1 MARGFGFTEGS
12 GSGDRVVTSFTAHAQ
27 QRSYGI
33 WAYRSSG
40 GSTIGRLFEKRNFG
54 TQVELFH
61 HDTLNEVMVYERGYT
76 IQRGRWVIPIN
87 PLGLWTHFGVS
98 YDSSS
103 TSNDAEFYVNGTPQ
117 TADEYDTPAGLPLT
131 NSDAYHVGNR
141 GDGNRNYPGRLAEF
155 AVWNRILTPAE
166 WAAIGSGFSPLCF
179 AESLVCHVPLVRDLT
194 DSVGA
199 PASAVAGSVRVH
211 PRILHPASN
220 IHV

>member
-1 MARGFGFTEGS
+1 MARGFGFTEGA
-12 GSGDRVVTSFTAHAQ
+12 GSGDRVVTSFTAHAP

-54 TQVELFH
+54 TQVELLH
-61 HDTLNEVMVYERGYT
+61 HDSVNEVIVYERDYT

-87 PLGLWTHFGVS
+87 PLGTWTHFGVS

-103 TSNDAEFYVNGTPQ
+103 LSNVADFYVNGALQ
-117 TADEYDTPAGLPLT
+117 TAVEYDAPAGSPLS
-131 NSDAYHVGNR
+131 NADAYHVGNR

-155 AVWNRILTPAE
+155 AVWNRILAAE
-166 WAAIGSGFSPLCF
+166 EWTAIARGFSPLCF
-179 AESLVCHVPLVRDLT
+179 ARSLVCHIPLIREAT

-199 PASAVAGSVRVH
+199 AATVVGGSARSHPRLLYPASS
-211 PRILHPASN
+211 
-220 IHV
+220 IHF